1 MCAIESKRVLSKS
14 GKSKCHKHVKTVHI
28 ATNLGYVK
36 TASVLSGSSSQQLFS
51 SQSSSLHTH
60 TLSGAGITAKRCD

>member
-14 GKSKCHKHVKTVHI
+14 GKSKCHNHVKTVHM
-28 ATNLGYVK
+28 ATNLEYVE
-36 TASVLSGSSSQQLFS
+36 TANVLSGSSSQQLFF

-60 TLSGAGITAKRCD
+60 TLSSAGVTAKRCD